1 MNYGTGTCPRC
12 QLDISEERK
21 KSAPVICNHCG
32 FTLSTNMSKHIEGG
46 ERRTITI
53 FAGVL
58 TLLCFSFMLVMNW
71 DIHSLEII
79 PLKIKETIGMSSN
92 SDVERMGEICM
103 DLKKWDCVETS
114 YGHAANKDAQAL
126 PRLGDFQMKR
136 AKWQAAAQTYYRF
149 FQAGGQDLDASYN
162 YAKALSQLG
171 EVDEAVKYF
180 DMVLAAKPDVRQVT
194 VVQNYVKLLMDHQ
207 RYDQAKTLIQ
217 GIRKQGPDSS
227 LFMETEYKQIQDMA
241 TASRD

>member
-1 MNYGTGTCPRC
+1 MA
-12 QLDISEERK
+12 Q
-21 KSAPVICNHCG
+21 
-32 FTLSTNMSKHIEGG
+32 HIEGG

-58 TLLCFSFMLVMNW
+58 AFLCLSFMLVMNW
-71 DIHSLEII
+71 DIHSLAVI
-79 PLKIKETIGMSSN
+79 PLKIKETVGASN
-92 SDVERMGEICM
+92 PADIERMGEICM
-103 DLKKWDCVETS
+103 DLKKWDCVES
-114 YGHAANKDAQAL
+114 NYSQAAAHDPQQL
-126 PRLGDFQMKR
+126 TRLGQFQMKR

-149 FQAGGQDLDASYN
+149 FQSGGQDLDASYN

-207 RYDQAKTLIQ
+207 RYDQARALIQ

-227 LFMETEYKQIQDMA
+227 LFMETEYKKIQDMA